1 MPIPLTH
8 PGVYIQEVSSGVR
21 TITGVATSITAFVD
35 HFAQG
40 PSDGAVQV
48 LSLAEFE
55 RLFGGLDPRS
65 EASYAIHQFFQN
77 GGAEAWIA
85 RAVSSSTSTADVEIA
100 SAIGGSTVLKVS
112 AINPGAWGG
121 ANDGLQGLRISI
133 DDPPAS
139 LPKRFNLTVALV
151 RSAGGKEQVV
161 TSESFFNLS
170 MDPASPSF
178 VKTLV
183 NDDTSGSK
191 LIRIKTV
198 NGTEPPLATGTLSRD
213 LSGFTGVRAK
223 QGNLLVSLIGEEGRS
238 GTAQL
243 SGQPRTLVEARLQL
257 EQAIQSCR
265 PDDRAFAQAR
275 VQIVNEKLRILA
287 GPSLPGA
294 RIRFEAEPASIADQL
309 GLTAKAQTLKGLLST
324 DIAANLPLSAGN
336 VDVTESP
343 GGTTQTLNLAGPMAD
358 LNAAAVEL
366 QKEIRAATGSDALK
380 KAIVLPLETG
390 SLKQLLVLSGDPAK
404 TLALSKKDSDA
415 LFDNLG
421 FAAPDTIEATLSDT
435 LPTTFSIAAGQAVQV
450 SIGADGPFKAT
461 FANAAP
467 ATDPSAAAA
476 GLQEA
481 IRAANPARRP
491 SFTEARVL
499 VQEESG
505 AGKHLVMMA
514 GGTTAAQVRFAAP
527 DTTTVTDLALDS
539 ASANVQSYRLG
550 GGKVGSTA
558 QPTAQKAGTEGVDG
572 DLPGV
577 PELIA
582 AMRMLDDIDLFN
594 ILCIPR
600 ASMVIEPNA
609 LDAIPAA
616 ARIKS
621 ATLIKAA
628 ANYCSDRRAMLLVD
642 PPNDLDSV
650 EEVRNWLNGDGDLR
664 SRNAALYFP
673 RLLIPD
679 PLNDYRLR
687 NVGPSGTMAGLYAR
701 TDSDRG
707 VWKAP
712 AGTEASLKNV
722 QQMEVPLNDGQNGV
736 LNPIAIN
743 CLRTFPAYGKVCWG
757 ARTLDGSDQRASE
770 WKYVPVRRLALFLE
784 ESLYRGTQWVVFE
797 PNDEPLWAQIR
808 LNIGAFLQ
816 NLFRQGAF
824 QGRSPREAYFVRCDR
839 ETTTQNDIN
848 LGVVNI
854 LVGFAPLKPAEFV
867 VISFQQIAGQIAT

>member
-40 PSDGAVQV
+40 PSDRAVQV

-77 GGAEAWIA
+77 GGAEAWIS
-85 RAVSSSTSTADVEIA
+85 RAVSSTASTAEVEIA
-100 SAIGGSTVLKVS
+100 SATGGPMALVVS

-121 ANDGLQGLRISI
+121 AKGGLQGLRISI

-139 LPKRFNLTVALV
+139 LPNRFNLTVALI

-170 MDPASPSF
+170 MDPTSPSF

-191 LIRIKTV
+191 LIEIKQV
-198 NGTEPPLATGTLSRD
+198 NGTKPPLATGTLSGD
-213 LSGFTGVRAK
+213 LSGFTGVSAK
-223 QGNLLVSLIGEEGRS
+223 QGKLLVTIGGVGS

-243 SGQPRTLVEARLQL
+243 SGQPKNLLEARLQL
-257 EQAIQSCR
+257 EQAIQACR

-275 VQIVNEKLRILA
+275 VQIVNNRLRILA
-287 GPSLPGA
+287 GPSLPSHT
-294 RIRFEAEPASIADQL
+294 IRFEAEPTSIADQL
-309 GLTAKAQTLKGLLST
+309 GLTAKAQTLQGQLSA
-324 DIAANLPLSAGN
+324 DIAANLPLSAGR
-336 VDVTESP
+336 VDVTEA
-343 GGTTQTLNLAGPMAD
+343 GGTALTLNLAGSMAD

-366 QKEIRAATGSDALK
+366 QKQIRSATGSDALK

-390 SLKQLLVLSGDPAK
+390 SFKRLLLLSGDPAK
-404 TLALSKKDSDA
+404 TLTLTKKDSDP
-415 LFDNLG
+415 LVDNLG
-421 FAAPDTIEATLSDT
+421 FAAPTAIEATLSGT
-435 LPTTFSIAAGQAVQV
+435 LPATFSIAAGQAVQV

-476 GLQEA
+476 GLQQA
-481 IRAANPARRP
+481 IRAANPASP
-491 SFTEARVL
+491 LSFTEARVL
-499 VQEESG
+499 VQEEAG
-505 AGKHLVMMA
+505 AEKHLVIMA
-514 GGTTAAQVRFAAP
+514 GTTAALVSFAAP
-527 DTTTVTDLALDS
+527 ATDTTTVKELALES
-539 ASANVQSYRLG
+539 ASANVQDYRLG
-550 GGKVGSTA
+550 GGVVAATA
-558 QPTAQKAGTEGVDG
+558 QLAGTSGVDG

-577 PELIA
+577 GELIA
-582 AMRMLDDIDLFN
+582 AMRRLDDIDLFN

-600 ASMVIEPNA
+600 ASMVSGTNA
-609 LDAIPAA
+609 LDVIPAA
-616 ARIKS
+616 ARNKS

-650 EEVRNWLNGDGDLR
+650 EEVRNWLNRDGDLR
-664 SRNAALYFP
+664 NRNAALYFP
-673 RLLIPD
+673 RLWIPD

-712 AGTEASLKNV
+712 AGTEARLNNV
-722 QQMEVPLNDGQNGV
+722 QQLEVPLNDGQNGV

-816 NLFRQGAF
+816 NMFRQGAF